1 MRAEDF
7 HGDNESH
14 ANARP
19 DGVHHAHF
27 KAFDVESE
35 GMQGET
41 QCREDDHRKRRRR
54 IDSGSIASIAT
65 PMRKPYS
72 RTAVYSEDIQG
83 PPRAAA
89 ACAHSYIVRSS
100 SSCPEVIDA
109 PSKARTRS
117 ARV

>member
-1 MRAEDF
+1 MRPSGKAGEGKARHELAVDHAADEPETQPNAGHGTDGSDVLAVPLLPLLPEDF

-65 PMRKPYS
+65 PMRKP
-72 RTAVYSEDIQG
+72 
-83 PPRAAA
+83 
-89 ACAHSYIVRSS
+89 
-100 SSCPEVIDA
+100 
-109 PSKARTRS
+109 
-117 ARV
+117 